1 MVDAMIRLFE
11 STATNF
17 LSNGLGN
24 LPDASRCEVVEE
36 RNGSYE
42 LEMEYH
48 ISGKRYS
55 ELELRRIIVAKPN
68 PYAGAQPFR
77 IYNISKP
84 FNGLVTVKAEH
95 ISYDLS
101 GYPVKPF
108 TASDAATALSS
119 LKSNAIVDC
128 PFELSTSWDCSGQM
142 TVSKPDSMRSLLGGS
157 SGSILDVYGGEYEF
171 DGYHVTLHA
180 NRGENRGVTIRYG
193 KNMTDLNQ
201 EENCSNVYSAVYPY
215 FLFEDSETDRSILI
229 ELPEKTIATPGTY
242 NYTRIY
248 PLDLSS
254 EWENTYEWE
263 DKYPS
268 WDEIRELVKKY
279 ISDNEL
285 GTPKVSLTVSFE
297 QLSQSNEYD
306 TLQLLETVRLCDT
319 VNVEFPKLKV
329 RATSKCIKTTY
340 NVLTGKYSSIELGE
354 SKSDLASTIVSNNEV
369 VAEKLDHR
377 PTGAFMKQAVEKATL
392 SISGGLGGYV
402 VIHKSNE
409 EKHPDEILIMDT
421 DNIATAQKVWRWNKG
436 GLGYSAN
443 GYDGPYA
450 TAITQ
455 EGEIVADFVKTGH
468 LTANIIQGGTLTV
481 GGVDNTDGTIEVRN
495 GEGELLLKLSTEGI
509 EFYGEGGKNVTKI
522 VDNTLETTNVTAKNL
537 KVAAANIT
545 GTLTANI
552 IQGGTLTV
560 GGVDNTDGTMEVR
573 NGEGELLL
581 KLSTEG
587 IEFYGE
593 GGENVTKIVD
603 DTLETTNVTAK
614 NLKVA
619 AANITGT
626 LTANKIDAKGLIAET
641 FKYSD
646 EDYEC
651 TLADGF
657 LIHNKSENAATSYAI
672 NGVQGS
678 AVLRHDC
685 LDFYMGTNF
694 NGTCGSLWHDSTG
707 FHFSRAIDIGTASI
721 RAGDDGNATI
731 VDCTSSGKFYY
742 GASKDYIDD
751 SSFSALR
758 GKTVRI
764 YSHNSGAVY
773 LGSSGS
779 TAVTSDENLKNMEQL
794 DQRYEEFFM
803 KLRPVL
809 YTYKNNGHRKH
820 IGYGARAVEKA
831 LKDAGLTTEDFAGLL
846 IDRDVTIGA
855 DEMGTKEDVCFE
867 ELYSLRYEEFGALYA
882 HMLQQAFKRIE
893 GLESEVRELKG
904 VDGRKDVIVS

>member
-1 MVDAMIRLFE
+1 MVDTMIRLFK

-17 LSNGLGN
+17 SSNGLGN
-24 LPDASRCEVVEE
+24 LPDASKCEVVEE

-55 ELELRRIIVAKPN
+55 ELKLRRIIVAKPN
-68 PYAGAQPFR
+68 PYAKAQPFR

-84 FNGLVTVKAEH
+84 LNGLVTVKAEH
-95 ISYDLS
+95 ISYDMS
-101 GYPVKPF
+101 GYPVRPF

-119 LKSNAIVDC
+119 LKTNAIVDC
-128 PFELSTSWDCSGQM
+128 PFELSTSWECDGQM
-142 TVSKPDSMRSLLGGS
+142 TVQKPDSMRSLLGGS

-171 DGYHVTLHA
+171 DGYHVILHA

-201 EENCSNVYSAVYPY
+201 EENCSNVYTAVYPY
-215 FLFEDSETDRSILI
+215 FLFEDSEEERPILI

-263 DKYPS
+263 DEHPS
-268 WDEIRELVKKY
+268 DEEIREIAEKY
-279 ISDNEL
+279 ISDHEL

-297 QLSQSNEYD
+297 QLSQSKEYE
-306 TLQLLETVRLCDT
+306 TLALLETVHLCDT
-319 VNVEFPKLKV
+319 VHVEFPRLNV
-329 RATSKCIKTTY
+329 SATSKCIKTTY

-354 SKSDLASTIVSNNEV
+354 SKSDLASAIVSNNEV
-369 VAEKLDHR
+369 VAEKLNRR
-377 PTGAFMKQAVEKATL
+377 PTGSFMQQAVDKATL

-402 VIHKSNE
+402 VIHSSSGK
-409 EKHPDEILIMDT
+409 KHPDEILIMDT
-421 DNIATAQKVWRWNKG
+421 DDIATAENVWRWNKG

-443 GYDGPYA
+443 GYNGPYD

-468 LTANIIQGGTLTV
+468 LTANVIQGGTLTV

-495 GEGELLLKLSTEGI
+495 AEGELLLKLSIEGI
-509 EFYGEGGKNVTKI
+509 EFYGEGGENVTKI

-545 GTLTANI
+545 GTLTAN
-552 IQGGTLTV
+552 
-560 GGVDNTDGTMEVR
+560 
-573 NGEGELLL
+573 
-581 KLSTEG
+581 
-587 IEFYGE
+587 
-593 GGENVTKIVD
+593 
-603 DTLETTNVTAK
+603 
-614 NLKVA
+614 
-619 AANITGT
+619 
-626 LTANKIDAKGLIAET
+626 KIDAKGLVAET

-646 EDYEC
+646 DDYEC

-657 LIHNKSENAATSYAI
+657 LIHNKSENVATSYAI

-678 AVLRHDC
+678 AVLRHDS
-685 LDFYMGTNF
+685 LDFYTGTNF
-694 NGTCGSLWHDSTG
+694 NGNCGSMSYGSQG
-707 FHFSRAIDIGTASI
+707 FQFDCPIDIGTASI
-721 RAGDDGNATI
+721 RAGNDGYATV

-742 GASKDYIDD
+742 GASKDYTDE

-779 TAVTSDENLKNMEQL
+779 TAVTSDENLKDIEQL
-794 DQRYEEFFM
+794 DRRYEEFFM
-803 KLRPVL
+803 KLKPVL

-831 LKDAGLTTEDFAGLL
+831 LEDSGLTTEDFAGLL
-846 IDRDVTIGA
+846 IDRDVTISA
-855 DEMGTKEDVCFE
+855 DEMGTEEDTRFE

-893 GLESEVRELKG
+893 CLESEIRELKG
-904 VDGRKDVIVS
+904 LDGRKDVIVS

>member
-1 MVDAMIRLFE
+1 MVDTMIRLFE

-36 RNGSYE
+36 RNSSYE

-55 ELELRRIIVAKPN
+55 ELKLRRIIVARPN
-68 PYAGAQPFR
+68 PYAAAQPFR

-84 FNGLVTVKAEH
+84 LNGLVTVKAEH

-101 GYPVKPF
+101 GYPARPF

-119 LKSNAIVDC
+119 LKTNAIVEC
-128 PFELSTSWDCSGQM
+128 PFEFSTSWKCDGQM
-142 TVSKPDSMRSLLGGS
+142 TVLKPDSMRSLLGGS
-157 SGSILDVYGGEYEF
+157 SGSILDIYGGEFEF
-171 DGYHVTLHA
+171 DGYQVILHA
-180 NRGENRGVTIRYG
+180 SRGKNRGVTIRYG

-201 EENCSNVYSAVYPY
+201 EENCSNVYTAVYPY

-229 ELPEKTIATPGTY
+229 ELPEKTVATPGTY

-254 EWENTYEWE
+254 EWENSYEWE
-263 DKYPS
+263 DEYPS
-268 WDEIRELVKKY
+268 WEEIRELVKKY
-279 ISDNEL
+279 ISDHAL
-285 GTPKVSLTVSFE
+285 GTPKVTMTVSFE
-297 QLSQSNEYD
+297 QLSQSKEYA
-306 TLQLLETVRLCDT
+306 TLELLETVRLCDT

-329 RATSKCIKTTY
+329 SATSKCIKTTY

-354 SKSDLASTIVSNNEV
+354 SKSDLASAIVSNNEV
-369 VAEKLDHR
+369 VAEKLDRR
-377 PTGAFMKQAVEKATL
+377 PTGALMQQAVDKATL

-402 VIHKSNE
+402 VIHSSD
-409 EKHPDEILIMDT
+409 EKKYPDEILIMDT
-421 DNIATAQKVWRWNKG
+421 DNITTAKNVWRWNKG

-443 GYDGPYA
+443 GYNGPYA

-545 GTLTANI
+545 GTLTAN
-552 IQGGTLTV
+552 
-560 GGVDNTDGTMEVR
+560 
-573 NGEGELLL
+573 
-581 KLSTEG
+581 
-587 IEFYGE
+587 
-593 GGENVTKIVD
+593 
-603 DTLETTNVTAK
+603 
-614 NLKVA
+614 
-619 AANITGT
+619 
-626 LTANKIDAKGLIAET
+626 KIDAKGLIAET

-651 TLADGF
+651 MLADGF

-764 YSHNSGAVY
+764 YSHSSGAVY

-779 TAVTSDENLKNMEQL
+779 TAITSDENLKNMEQL

-893 GLESEVRELKG
+893 SLESEVRELKG